1 MLDVAHEM
9 PFGSGFDTPAEL
21 LAQPVFAPIPPGL
34 DDIEPGPALAGW
46 LASINVADVSGFDR
60 IVVLRAHQRM
70 ASHYAAHVYRDMT
83 AVTDVMADEAH
94 DPVDAAGAAAAE
106 IRVALHLTRR
116 ATDVELSFAL
126 GLMRRLPRLAEMLA
140 AGVID
145 VRRAKTID
153 RNTLHLP
160 VATAQ
165 AVVDQIADVA
175 AELTT
180 GQLAARIQ
188 RLCIDVDPDD
198 AKDRYDTAVVDRR
211 VVSDPTTSGTAH
223 LMGMDLP
230 PDRVAAITKRINE
243 IAKHLRGHGE
253 SRTMDQ
259 LRADI
264 FLDILGGTIH
274 TASYKTAGKAVVDIS
289 VDLTT
294 LIQLADHPGELAGY
308 GPVIA
313 DIARH
318 VVDDQYDAEWRVT
331 VTNPD
336 TGRPTHT
343 GITTRRPRAAQRR
356 RIEARDRTCV
366 FPGCRM
372 PAIGSDLDHTT
383 SVYDGGPTSDD
394 NLAPLCRNDH
404 CIKHAYGWTYRR
416 LEDGRYE
423 WTTKL
428 GQTYTTVH
436 SARRPP

>member
-1 MLDVAHEM
+1 M
-9 PFGSGFDTPAEL
+9 PFESGFDTPVEL
-21 LAQPVFAPIPPGL
+21 LAQPVYAPIPPGL
-34 DDIEPGPALAGW
+34 DDMEPGPELAGW
-46 LASINVADVSGFDR
+46 LASIDVSAVSGFDR
-60 IVVLRAHQRM
+60 IPVLRAHQRM
-70 ASHYAAHVYRDMT
+70 ASHYQAHMYRDMT
-83 AVTDVMADEAH
+83 AVTDFMTDEAH
-94 DPVDAAGAAAAE
+94 DPVDAAEAAAAE
-106 IRVALHLTRR
+106 IRVALRLTRR

-126 GLMRRLPRLAEMLA
+126 GLERRLPRLAEMLA

-188 RLCIDVDPDD
+188 KLCIDVDPDD
-198 AKDRYDTAVVDRR
+198 AKDRYDESVADRR
-211 VVSDPTTSGTAH
+211 VVSEPTTSGTAH

-230 PDRVAAITKRINE
+230 PDRVVAITRRINE

-274 TASYKTAGKAVVDIS
+274 TASHETAGKAVVDIS

-294 LIQLADHPGELAGY
+294 LTQLADHPGELAGY

-331 VTNPD
+331 VTDPY
-336 TGRPTHT
+336 TGDPVAV
-343 GITTRRPRAAQRR
+343 GTTRRRPTMTQRR
-356 RIEARDRTCV
+356 RIQARDRTCV

-372 PAIGSDLDHTT
+372 PAIRSDIDHIH
-383 SVYDGGPTSDD
+383 SVADGGPTTDD

-416 LEDGRYE
+416 LDDGRYE

-428 GQTYTTVH
+428 GHIYTT
-436 SARRPP
+436 APTTGRPP